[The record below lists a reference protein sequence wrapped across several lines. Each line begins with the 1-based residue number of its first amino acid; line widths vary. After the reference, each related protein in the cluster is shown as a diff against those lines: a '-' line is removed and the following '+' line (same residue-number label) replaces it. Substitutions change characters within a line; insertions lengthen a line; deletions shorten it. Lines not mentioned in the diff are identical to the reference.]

1 MMVGTLGMLDG
12 ALPSGLIDGDG
23 SLAYA
28 RTLAFHTLVLF
39 SLFAVFAAR
48 SDEASAWRDLWANPW
63 LWAAVAAS
71 VLLQMAVLYLAP
83 LQRAFGTVALDARDW
98 MVAIAVAS
106 SVLWVREAEKRVRRM
121 RRRALS

>member
-1 MMVGTLGMLDG
+1 
-12 ALPSGLIDGDG
+12 
-23 SLAYA
+23 
-28 RTLAFHTLVLF
+28 
-39 SLFAVFAAR
+39 
-48 SDEASAWRDLWANPW
+48 LWANPW

-98 MVAIAVAS
+98 MLALAVAS
-106 SVLWVREAEKRVRRM
+106 SVLWVREAEKWVRRM